1 MLVSISIGITR
12 EKNVRHATPYASIEH
27 FSLKL
32 MMIGDDIDGEEDID
46 SSVSIILDAI
56 QI

>member
-12 EKNVRHATPYASIEH
+12 GNVRHATPYASIEH